1 LKNINLQSRTTIQM
15 NIKIETTVFNP
26 GCTVKI
32 EAKDLPETMTGYLR
46 EDGEPVPEV
55 QLDGVF
61 FQVMEELVRDTIN
74 IINNRELSKDNKDPQ
89 VTIQPPPINKKTTV
103 TGSSFTPSL
112 D

>member
-1 LKNINLQSRTTIQM
+1 M

-32 EAKDLPETMTGYLR
+32 EAKGLPQTMTGYLR
-46 EDGEPVPEV
+46 EDGEPIPEV

-74 IINNRELSKDNKDPQ
+74 IINNRELDKSEETTTN
-89 VTIQPPPINKKTTV
+89 IQSPSIAKQTTV
-103 TGSSFTPSL
+103 TGSTFNPSL

>member
-1 LKNINLQSRTTIQM
+1 M

-32 EAKDLPETMTGYLR
+32 EAKGLPQTMTGYLR
-46 EDGEPVPEV
+46 EDGEPIPEV

-74 IINNRELSKDNKDPQ
+74 IINNRELDKSEETTT
-89 VTIQPPPINKKTTV
+89 TIQSPSIDKQTTV
-103 TGSSFTPSL
+103 TGSTFKPSL

>member
-1 LKNINLQSRTTIQM
+1 M

-32 EAKDLPETMTGYLR
+32 EAKGLPQTMTGYLR
-46 EDGEPVPEV
+46 EDGEPIPEV

-74 IINNRELSKDNKDPQ
+74 IINNRELDKTEETTT
-89 VTIQPPPINKKTTV
+89 TIQSPSIDKQTTV
-103 TGSSFTPSL
+103 TGSTFNPSL

>member
-1 LKNINLQSRTTIQM
+1 M

-32 EAKDLPETMTGYLR
+32 EAKGLPQTMTGYLR
-46 EDGEPVPEV
+46 EDGEPIPEV

-74 IINNRELSKDNKDPQ
+74 IINNRELDKSEETTTN
-89 VTIQPPPINKKTTV
+89 IQSPSIDKQTTV
-103 TGSSFTPSL
+103 TGSTFNPSL

>member
-1 LKNINLQSRTTIQM
+1 M

-32 EAKDLPETMTGYLR
+32 EAKGLPQTMTGYLR
-46 EDGEPVPEV
+46 EDGEPIPEV

-74 IINNRELSKDNKDPQ
+74 IINNRELDKSEETTTN
-89 VTIQPPPINKKTTV
+89 IQSPPIDKQTTV
-103 TGSSFTPSL
+103 TGSTFNPSL

>member
-1 LKNINLQSRTTIQM
+1 M

-32 EAKDLPETMTGYLR
+32 EAKGLPETMTGYLR
-46 EDGEPVPEV
+46 EDGEPIPEV

-74 IINNRELSKDNKDPQ
+74 IINNRELDKNEETTT
-89 VTIQPPPINKKTTV
+89 TIQPPPINKRTTV
-103 TGSSFTPSL
+103 TGSTIKPEKATL
-112 D
+112 ELRQP

>member
-1 LKNINLQSRTTIQM
+1 M

-32 EAKDLPETMTGYLR
+32 EAKGLPETMTGYLR
-46 EDGEPVPEV
+46 EDGEPIPEV

-74 IINNRELSKDNKDPQ
+74 IINNRELNQDNKTP
-89 VTIQPPPINKKTTV
+89 VVAVQPSSINKETTV
-103 TGSSFTPSL
+103 TSKGVGADHVGSSVNPEKSF

>member
-1 LKNINLQSRTTIQM
+1 M

-32 EAKDLPETMTGYLR
+32 EAKGLPQTMTGYLR
-46 EDGEPVPEV
+46 EDGEPIPEV

-74 IINNRELSKDNKDPQ
+74 IINNRELDKTDETTT
-89 VTIQPPPINKKTTV
+89 TIQSPSIDKQTTV
-103 TGSSFTPSL
+103 TGSTFNPSL

>member
-1 LKNINLQSRTTIQM
+1 M

-32 EAKDLPETMTGYLR
+32 EAKDLPQTMTGYLR
-46 EDGEPVPEV
+46 EDGEPIPEV

-74 IINNRELSKDNKDPQ
+74 IINNRELNQGNKTST
-89 VTIQPPPINKKTTV
+89 VTIQPPPINKKTTI
-103 TGSSFTPSL
+103 TGSTVKPDKSL
-112 D
+112 N

>member
-1 LKNINLQSRTTIQM
+1 M

-46 EDGEPVPEV
+46 EDGEPIPEV

-74 IINNRELSKDNKDPQ
+74 IINSRELSKDKKTST
-89 VTIQPPPINKKTTV
+89 VTIKPPPINKKTTV
-103 TGSSFTPSL
+103 TGSTIKP
-112 D
+112 DDGEVAWNKDK